1 MKFLKVLDF
10 NGYIDSNFSQILEI
24 NQMRM
29 TKISI
34 AIPSYNYAQYLIACL
49 ESIQQQSYEDF
60 EVLIADG
67 GSTDGSLEIIEKFC
81 NKDHRFRLVST
92 SDKGQADAIHKAFQ
106 YANGDVMCFLNA
118 DDCYLSND
126 AFYSVAEALETNE
139 GVDILSFGGYYLDT
153 DGHWLRPINYRYH
166 PFDSIHQMRYRT
178 AFLQPATFWR
188 SKVYDPDEWPSNF
201 NFVFDTV
208 FFYRA
213 YQNFS
218 WLELPK
224 PIAGYRLHGENKSL
238 SVKSSRIKELAAF
251 EVLKFGNSSLRA
263 TYLRSLAQ
271 LVRVF
276 EGWGRFGIFL
286 SKGLYMI
293 INGMAYLTCY
303 RLPSI

>member
-1 MKFLKVLDF
+1 M
-10 NGYIDSNFSQILEI
+10 I
-24 NQMRM
+24 
-29 TKISI
+29 KISI
-34 AIPSYNYAQYLIACL
+34 AVPSYSYARYLTQCL
-49 ESIQQQSYEDF
+49 ESIQQQSHKDF

-67 GSTDGSLEIIEKFC
+67 GSEDGSLEIIEKFC
-81 NKDHRFRLVST
+81 SEDPRFRLVST
-92 SDKGQADAIHKAFQ
+92 SDEGQADSIHKAFQ
-106 YANGDVMCFLNA
+106 HASGNVLCFLNA
-118 DDCYLSND
+118 DDCYISVDALS
-126 AFYSVAEALETNE
+126 SVAQAFDTHGE
-139 GVDILSFGGYYLDT
+139 VDVISFGGYYLDA
-153 DGHWLRPINYRYH
+153 DGHWLRPIHYRYH
-166 PFDSIHQMRYRT
+166 PFDGIQMMRYRT
-178 AFLQPATFWR
+178 AVLQPATFWR

-286 SKGLYMI
+286 SKGLYII